1 MPLEA
6 FTDPWLNQWVA
17 EIQSSESYRRSAAS
31 WEWTLCLQVTDSEDT
46 KAVFLDLW
54 RGECRG
60 AHMATDDDLSTADFV
75 LAAPLDTWK
84 LVLDSKLDPIFGVMT
99 GKLKLARGNVAKLTP
114 YMQASKD
121 LVAAAAQIDTVFP
134 D

>member
-1 MPLEA
+1 MTPCSILEPGDGRKIA
-6 FTDPWLNQWVA
+6 YHTVA
-17 EIQSSESYRRSAAS
+17 AEGDGVNLPGVVFLGGFKS
-31 WEWTLCLQVTDSEDT
+31 DMGGT